1 VPSVPADAGVVH
13 GDGWSLLRPRTWL
26 ASAQGRPVAVLVTV
40 VLALF
45 YGFLGQSLWEP
56 VRHRVFDTY
65 QSIAPRQVQAL
76 PVVLVEIDAA
86 SVTALGQWPW
96 PRTRLARLIEAT
108 HQLGARAI
116 GLDMLMPE
124 ADRLSPGVF
133 MAERL
138 DVSPALRHELAQ
150 LPANDT
156 LLAETLQRTPAVV
169 GRAGTPESQSSP
181 VPVDNQTPVRTYG
194 ESPLAYVQRYQGHV
208 TNLPQLEQAASGHG
222 YLNAEPDQDGV
233 VRLVPI
239 LVAVQEALAPTLV
252 LELLRIAGGQ
262 EVYSVRADEHGV
274 RGVQI
279 GNTLLRTD
287 PDGRLRLYF
296 SKADLRRRLS
306 ALHVLQGTVP
316 AALVQNKI
324 AIIGV
329 TALGLA
335 DVVSTPVAARMDG
348 VEIQAQALE
357 NILSNT
363 RLVRPSLALWLELLA
378 FLASAL
384 LLIAVL
390 PRVRPGVG
398 VALFLANALLVCT
411 GGFVAFSTWQF
422 LFDPSFASAGN
433 AVVLVVL
440 LTAGFAASNRRR
452 RELRATLELERLAR
466 SRMEGELQ
474 AAHAIQMGMLPAPW
488 AITGLPEHLAFHALL
503 EPAKEVGGDLYDA
516 FMLDEDHFF
525 FIVGDV
531 SGKGVPASLFM
542 ALSKTLC
549 KSLALRQRVPLDAL
563 ITALNHEVARDN
575 PQALFVTAIAGILDV
590 RTGELEL
597 CSAGHEAPILLRS
610 SAPPCS
616 LTVTGGP
623 PLCVLEDFAYP
634 ADCIRL
640 QSGDLLL
647 MLTDGVT
654 EAQDVAQTLYGLE
667 RVMAYCRTIQDEPEQ
682 RGVLAVCQGLYDD
695 VKRFGR
701 GAEPFDDITIMA
713 IRFTAPTAMSLSPR
727 ERELGAPHLMTAE
740 VP

>member
-1 VPSVPADAGVVH
+1 
-13 GDGWSLLRPRTWL
+13 
-26 ASAQGRPVAVLVTV
+26 
-40 VLALF
+40 
-45 YGFLGQSLWEP
+45 
-56 VRHRVFDTY
+56 
-65 QSIAPRQVQAL
+65 
-76 PVVLVEIDAA
+76 
-86 SVTALGQWPW
+86 
-96 PRTRLARLIEAT
+96 
-108 HQLGARAI
+108 
-116 GLDMLMPE
+116 MPE

-133 MAERL
+133 MEERP
-138 DVSPALRHELAQ
+138 DVSPMLRQELSQ

-156 LLAETLQRTPAVV
+156 LLAATLQRIPVVV
-169 GRAGTPESQSSP
+169 GRAGTLESPPAS
-181 VPVDNQTPVRTYG
+181 VPGDDQTPVRTYG
-194 ESPLAYVQRYQGHV
+194 EPSVAYVQRYKGHV

-233 VRLVPI
+233 VRLVP
-239 LVAVQEALAPTLV
+239 LVVAVQEALAPTLV
-252 LELLRIAGGQ
+252 LELLRVAGRQ
-262 EVYSVRADEHGV
+262 DAYSVRADDHGV

-279 GNTLLRTD
+279 GDTFIRTA

-296 SKADLRRRLS
+296 SKTDLRRRVS

-324 AIIGV
+324 VILGV

-363 RLVRPSLALWLELLA
+363 RLVRPSLASWLELLA
-378 FLASAL
+378 FLVSAL
-384 LLIAVL
+384 LLIVIL
-390 PRVRPGVG
+390 PRVRPVVG
-398 VALFLANALLVCT
+398 VALFLASVFVVCT
-411 GGFVAFSTWQF
+411 GSFIAFSRWQC

-452 RELRATLELERLAR
+452 RELRATLDLERLAR

-474 AAHAIQMGMLPAPW
+474 AARDIQMGMLPAPW

-503 EPAKEVGGDLYDA
+503 ELAKEVGGDLYDA
-516 FMLDEDHFF
+516 FMLDEEHFF

-549 KSLALRQRVPLDAL
+549 KSLALRQRMPLEAL

-575 PQALFVTAIAGILDV
+575 PQAHFVTAIAGILDV
-590 RTGELEL
+590 RTGEVEL
-597 CSAGHEAPILLRS
+597 CSAGHEVPILLRS
-610 SAPPCS
+610 STAPCA
-616 LTVTGGP
+616 LAVTGGP

-634 ADCIRL
+634 VDRMQL

-647 MLTDGVT
+647 MMTDGGHGG
-654 EAQDVAQTLYGLE
+654 AGYSADVVRLGS
-667 RVMAYCRTIQDEPEQ
+667 RH
-682 RGVLAVCQGLYDD
+682 GVLQDYT
-695 VKRFGR
+695 R
-701 GAEPFDDITIMA
+701 
-713 IRFTAPTAMSLSPR
+713 
-727 ERELGAPHLMTAE
+727 
-740 VP
+740 